1 MKETKKYWQS
11 LEERSQTTIENWKTP
26 EFEYTLNEMIEYA
39 KNKKITRKD
48 FVKLMGASAI
58 MLQAACRRPTEQIVP
73 AVIQAPEYTP
83 GEKLYYASATPEG
96 TGIVIHAIEGR
107 PIKIAGNPEHPLTKG
122 GVSASEVAD
131 LLDLYDP
138 DRLRYPVVI
147 EEGRKKKVK
156 RDDVISQI
164 QSKIGQGN
172 YVLITSPIQSPSTK
186 KIINALLKQFP
197 NGKHVEFRP
206 DPSLR
211 QIREGQKSC
220 YGQEVIPLYRFDKA
234 NLVVAIE
241 SDFLGTLPG
250 NVIYTRAFTEKRN
263 LNYKQKGYNTLIVF
277 ESMYTVTG
285 SNADHRYPIKPGD
298 ASIVALAIAAEL
310 NNNLKIGPYANNND
324 VVSLL
329 SGYLP
334 EKVESIIGVPAN
346 AIKSVANQLA
356 KQAGKSI
363 VISGSPL
370 AADGTN
376 NTQIAVNLINSI
388 LENDGKT
395 VDYQNS
401 LQLSAGSSDQ
411 EILSI
416 IEQIKSGKIKT
427 VLLAN
432 ANLVYHLPPASGIEE
447 ALKKADY
454 VVSFSDRIDETGWLS
469 KAVLPLSHYLE
480 SWGDVEVVKG
490 IYSVIQPTIRPL
502 YDTLSLEDYL
512 IQIAYGSLEGVEN
525 FHQLI
530 KKEWSKFN
538 NKNFTKFWI
547 EVLQAGY
554 YSESKLQTNDKPR
567 NFNVAAIKNFPKEPK
582 ANSGFR
588 VGLFYN
594 VSVLDGKGANN
605 AYRQEMPDPVTK
617 IVWTNYAAI
626 LPETARKLKLKQGSI
641 VEIKTKEGIVRLPL
655 QLQPGIHPDAILI
668 PLGYGRTSAG
678 KVANNVG
685 DNGLKIARIAEDSI
699 QLAALET
706 EKHGELPFKLTGERV
721 TLPCT
726 QVVYRSGRNTEDR
739 AFFAPGTL
747 PNAPYDGSS
756 QYDRNI
762 VLETTYKDFNKGW
775 KAPKQTIEYPENAA
789 LMPEWKYDGIR
800 WYMVIDLNLCT
811 GCGACVTS
819 CNIENNIPTV
829 GPEEV
834 TIGREM
840 HWMRIDRYYSG
851 DERNPEVVHQPMLC
865 QHCENAPCE
874 NVCPFAATS
883 HSDEGLNVMVYNR
896 CVGTRYCAN
905 NCPYKVRRFNW
916 FENWDYMEGAVRKLR
931 DPQQLALNPDVTVR
945 RRGVIEK
952 CSFCI
957 QRLNKAKLDAK
968 IKGLKR
974 VVDGSVKTAC
984 QEVCP
989 ANAIYFGDINDPN
1002 SEVSRLVKN
1011 GRGYKVL
1018 DFLGVNP
1025 SITYLAKVRNPII

>member
-1 MKETKKYWQS
+1 
-11 LEERSQTTIENWKTP
+11 
-26 EFEYTLNEMIEYA
+26 
-39 KNKKITRKD
+39 
-48 FVKLMGASAI
+48 
-58 MLQAACRRPTEQIVP
+58 
-73 AVIQAPEYTP
+73 
-83 GEKLYYASATPEG
+83 
-96 TGIVIHAIEGR
+96 
-107 PIKIAGNPEHPLTKG
+107 
-122 GVSASEVAD
+122 
-131 LLDLYDP
+131 
-138 DRLRYPVVI
+138 
-147 EEGRKKKVK
+147 
-156 RDDVISQI
+156 
-164 QSKIGQGN
+164 
-172 YVLITSPIQSPSTK
+172 
-186 KIINALLKQFP
+186 
-197 NGKHVEFRP
+197 
-206 DPSLR
+206 
-211 QIREGQKSC
+211 
-220 YGQEVIPLYRFDKA
+220 
-234 NLVVAIE
+234 
-241 SDFLGTLPG
+241 
-250 NVIYTRAFTEKRN
+250 
-263 LNYKQKGYNTLIVF
+263 
-277 ESMYTVTG
+277 
-285 SNADHRYPIKPGD
+285 
-298 ASIVALAIAAEL
+298 
-310 NNNLKIGPYANNND
+310 
-324 VVSLL
+324 
-329 SGYLP
+329 
-334 EKVESIIGVPAN
+334 
-346 AIKSVANQLA
+346 
-356 KQAGKSI
+356 
-363 VISGSPL
+363 
-370 AADGTN
+370 
-376 NTQIAVNLINSI
+376 
-388 LENDGKT
+388 
-395 VDYQNS
+395 
-401 LQLSAGSSDQ
+401 
-411 EILSI
+411 
-416 IEQIKSGKIKT
+416 
-427 VLLAN
+427 
-432 ANLVYHLPPASGIEE
+432 
-447 ALKKADY
+447 
-454 VVSFSDRIDETGWLS
+454 
-469 KAVLPLSHYLE
+469 
-480 SWGDVEVVKG
+480 
-490 IYSVIQPTIRPL
+490 
-502 YDTLSLEDYL
+502 
-512 IQIAYGSLEGVEN
+512 
-525 FHQLI
+525 
-530 KKEWSKFN
+530 
-538 NKNFTKFWI
+538 
-547 EVLQAGY
+547 
-554 YSESKLQTNDKPR
+554 
-567 NFNVAAIKNFPKEPK
+567 
-582 ANSGFR
+582 
-588 VGLFYN
+588 
-594 VSVLDGKGANN
+594 
-605 AYRQEMPDPVTK
+605 MPDPVTK

-726 QVVYRSGRNTEDR
+726 QVVYRSGKNTEDR

-834 TIGREM
+834 AKGREM

-874 NVCPFAATS
+874 NVCPYAATS

-1018 DFLGVNP
+1018 DFLGVKP